1 MRNFICILLVT
12 LMVAG
17 SLTGCATAEF
27 QVSSITVTPSPVVAG
42 EPIVAE
48 ADVSNIGG
56 AEGVYAANLTLDG
69 EVVEVQSITIA
80 AGTTETISFTCYLED
95 AGSHVVG
102 LGGVTETVIALK
114 PAEFEIAS
122 LRIVPPEV
130 AVGEEAVVE
139 ADIENIGEVEGTCPV
154 ILKVNGVE
162 VETEDIMVAAG
173 GSKAVSFQ
181 LAEDEPGMHTID
193 LQGLTGALKVLR
205 PAEFKVS
212 NLRITPEEVKVGGEA
227 TLEAD
232 IENIGEVEG
241 TCPVILKVNGVEV
254 ETKDIMVAA
263 GGSKAV
269 SFHLTEDDPGMYT
282 IDLEGLTG
290 EVHFR
295 ELKPAEFEL
304 AGDILIE
311 PNLVKVEEEAS
322 ITITIRNV
330 GEAEGTYTASLVVDG
345 KEEQTQDVTLAGGY
359 KSKSIVFKVSKD
371 SPGSYSVEIGDRE
384 AVLEVFRP
392 VRLRTKTRIVQDM
405 EGRNPAIDIDENN
418 LEVDAVI
425 VLCSSEEP
433 SIPLLAVYIQ
443 AGDTPSHIRPISVGT
458 YVIYV
463 TTGLDWNNNLK
474 KFHTAPTY
482 GQFISALGPPGEPAK
497 FKFTESASA
506 YTVWSLPLQQA
517 VGGVWGT
524 KFLSESEFPELE

>member
-241 TCPVILKVNGVEV
+241 TCPVILQVNGVEV

-330 GEAEGTYTASLVVDG
+330 GEAEGTYTASLVVDEF
-345 KEEQTQDVTLAGGY
+345 EEQTMDITLTGGVE
-359 KSKSIVFKVSKD
+359 KSINFWVSKD

-384 AVLEVFRP
+384 AVLEVFEP
-392 VRLRTKTRIVQDM
+392 VRLRTGTKIVNEM
-405 EGRNPAIDIDENN
+405 RYGYPKIEITENK
-418 LEVDAVI
+418 LLDDAVI

-433 SIPLLAVYIQ
+433 YIPILAVYIRS
-443 AGDTPSHIRPISVGT
+443 GDTPTIKPIQKGT
-458 YVIYV
+458 YAIYV
-463 TTGLDWNNNLK
+463 TTGQDWDDNLK
-474 KFHTAPTY
+474 KFYTFATY
-482 GQFISALGPPGEPAK
+482 RQFIRSSGPLGPTPEFEFEQTGSEYTFYRIPLELSRGEI
-497 FKFTESASA
+497 
-506 YTVWSLPLQQA
+506 WSTR
-517 VGGVWGT
+517 GIT
-524 KFLSESEFPELE
+524 KAQFPELE